1 METVSY
7 SQQPE
12 AIQYMPLPD
21 GSADVWLRRNI
32 TQVDGEDAWGWE
44 AEETYIHTDLTRD
57 EVAANFDAL
66 FNGTYDPEADNTLED
81 IRADKIAEMSQTCED
96 KITAGVDVTLSDGE
110 SHHYSLTVEDQL
122 NLVSLS
128 AMLTAGQE
136 AVPYHADGE
145 ECRYYTAEDFA
156 AIVAMATTWKMYHEA
171 YFNSLKAYIS
181 ALEDTAEIRAIAY
194 GCAIPAEYQ
203 SEVYQTLAAQMGATE

>member
-32 TQVDGEDAWGWE
+32 TQVDDGDTWGWE
-44 AEETYIHTDLTRD
+44 AEETYIRTDLTRD

-66 FNGTYDPEADNTLED
+66 FNGTYDPEAPTTLEG
-81 IRADKIAEMSQTCED
+81 IRADKIAEMSADCEAQ
-96 KITAGVDVTLSDGE
+96 ITDGVDVTLSDGE

-128 AMLTAGQE
+128 ALLTAGQE

-156 AIVAMATTWKMYHEA
+156 AIVTVATAWKMYHEA

-203 SEVYQTLAAQMGATE
+203 SEVYQALAAQMGATE

>member
-7 SQQPE
+7 SQQPD
-12 AIQYMPLPD
+12 AIQYMTLPD
-21 GSADVWLRRNI
+21 GSADVWLRKNI
-32 TQVDGEDAWGWE
+32 VQVDGDDGWGWE

-66 FNGTYDPEADNTLED
+66 FDGTYDPDAPTTLVD
-81 IRADKIAEMSQTCED
+81 IRADKITEMSTACNAA
-96 KITAGVDVTLSDGE
+96 ITAGVDVTLSDGE
-110 SHHYSLTVEDQL
+110 SHHFSLTVEDQL

-128 AMLTAGQE
+128 ALLTAGQE

-145 ECRYYTAEDFA
+145 ECRYYTAEDFT
-156 AIVAMATTWKMYHEA
+156 AIVAAATAWKMYHEA

-181 ALEDTAEIRAIAY
+181 ALEDTAEIQAIVY
-194 GCAIPAEYQ
+194 GCAIPVEYQ
-203 SEVYQTLAAQMGATE
+203 SEVYQALAAQMGATE